1 MSSSADA
8 RVAAVTAGAPDVFVL
23 RRVTAGRFVHLGGAG
38 RGEGWAGIVEVSLDG
53 EADLDRAIAS
63 DEIVRVERSGRDRV
77 FGPYYAQAA
86 AIVPL
91 APDVIV
97 VFGAPESGI
106 AASDELSSPGRRGRR
121 WMLSARSDR
130 PRCSPTASSCSRRSR
145 AVSAVEPVPVEEAMR
160 TLADLASVNLSCE
173 LGVLYL
179 ADGER
184 LVVVERGWPL
194 QAPLPEV
201 QAALAE
207 VAESHDFPF
216 CVQDARRSPPP
227 GPLADDPGI
236 RSYYL
241 LELTGRARGVLF
253 VAHTDAAPRG
263 FTLLCRRLGV
273 RVAEC
278 ASVVLG
284 GGLTQ
289 EWIAGEAA
297 RIEAGFAGLEGWAS
311 G

>member
-1 MSSSADA
+1 MSAADA
-8 RVAAVTAGAPDVFVL
+8 RVAAVTAGVPDVFVL

-53 EADLDRAIAS
+53 EADLDRALAN
-63 DEIVRVERSGRDRV
+63 DEIVRVERPGRDRV

-86 AIVPL
+86 AIVPIV
-91 APDVIV
+91 PDVIV

-106 AASDELSSPGRRGRR
+106 GVSDELLAGA
-121 WMLSARSDR
+121 AR
-130 PRCSPTASSCSRRSR
+130 TAMDSVGPVGPAKLLADSLELLEAVR
-145 AVSAVEPVPVEEAMR
+145 AVAAVEPEPVEAAMR
-160 TLADLASVNLSCE
+160 TLTDLAAANLSCE
-173 LGVLYL
+173 LGVMYL
-179 ADGER
+179 TDGDR
-184 LVVVERGWPL
+184 LVVCERGWPL
-194 QAPLPEV
+194 QAPLPELR
-201 QAALAE
+201 AALAE

-273 RVAEC
+273 RLAESV
-278 ASVVLG
+278 SVVLG
-284 GGLTQ
+284 AGLTR
-289 EWIAGEAA
+289 EWIAAESA
-297 RIEAGFAGLEGWAS
+297 RIDDGFAELEA
-311 G
+311 